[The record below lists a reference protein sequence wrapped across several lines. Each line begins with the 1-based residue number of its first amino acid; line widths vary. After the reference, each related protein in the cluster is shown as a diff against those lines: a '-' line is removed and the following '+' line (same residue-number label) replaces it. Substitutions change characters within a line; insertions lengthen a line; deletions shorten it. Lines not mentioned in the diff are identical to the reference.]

1 MKEDTGNKSNGKNSS
16 QLKQITLFIPEV
28 KTGLPSIYII
38 ALHEKTKFK
47 TINLQIITKYIIK
60 EAYCCPFINV
70 ILNFVW
76 CPSMLLG
83 LIYEFIN

>member
-1 MKEDTGNKSNGKNSS
+1 LKEDTGNKSNGKNSS

-60 EAYCCPFINV
+60 EAYCCPL
-70 ILNFVW
+70 ILCYSQF
-76 CPSMLLG
+76 CMMPIK
-83 LIYEFIN
+83 LIGTYL

>member
-1 MKEDTGNKSNGKNSS
+1 LKEDTGNKSNGKNSS

-60 EAYCCPFINV
+60 EAYCCPLFDYIVIFCMTPMNV
-70 ILNFVW
+70 IGCCL
-76 CPSMLLG
+76 
-83 LIYEFIN
+83 FIH